1 MRLNVSEL
9 TPAHKIS
16 MGNVRVVGPR
26 IDPAEA
32 KALVDSGRAVILDVV
47 ASHVWPA
54 MARMIQ
60 DSIRIPPEE
69 IQERFGELPRDKT
82 IIAYC
87 T

>member
-1 MRLNVSEL
+1 
-9 TPAHKIS
+9 

-26 IDPAEA
+26 IEASEA
-32 KALVDSGRAVILDVV
+32 KAMIDAGEAIILDIV

-54 MARMIQ
+54 MTRTIQ
-60 DSIRIPPEE
+60 GSIRIPPEE
-69 IQERFGELPRDKT
+69 VPARFGELPSDKT

>member
-1 MRLNVSEL
+1 
-9 TPAHKIS
+9 

-26 IDPAEA
+26 IDAAEA
-32 KALVDSGRAVILDVV
+32 KAMVDAGEAIILDVV

-54 MARMIQ
+54 MARTIQ
-60 DSIRIPPEE
+60 GSIRIPPQKIE
-69 IQERFGELPRDKT
+69 QRFDELPRDKT

>member
-1 MRLNVSEL
+1 VSLKIVDL
-9 TPAHKIS
+9 TTAQGVN

-26 IDPAEA
+26 IDVADA
-32 KALVDSGRAVILDVV
+32 KAMADAGETIILDVV

-54 MARMIQ
+54 MTRTIYGSM
-60 DSIRIPPEE
+60 RIPPEQ

>member
-1 MRLNVSEL
+1 MSIQGVDL
-9 TPAHKIS
+9 TTAQEVN

-26 IDPAEA
+26 IEA
-32 KALVDSGRAVILDVV
+32 ADANALVDAGEAIVLDVV

-54 MARMIQ
+54 MARTIQ
-60 DSIRIPPEE
+60 GSIRIPPEQ

-82 IIAYC
+82 IIVYC

>member
-1 MRLNVSEL
+1 
-9 TPAHKIS
+9 

-26 IDPAEA
+26 IEASEA
-32 KALVDSGRAVILDVV
+32 KAIVDADEAIILDIV

-54 MARMIQ
+54 MTRTIQ

-69 IQERFGELPRDKT
+69 IPARFGELPRDKT

>member
-1 MRLNVSEL
+1 
-9 TPAHKIS
+9 

-26 IDPAEA
+26 IDAAEA
-32 KALVDSGRAVILDVV
+32 KALADTGEAIILDVV

-54 MARMIQ
+54 MARTIQ
-60 DSIRIPPEE
+60 GSIRIPPEE
-69 IQERFGELPRDKT
+69 IEDRLGELPRDKT

>member
-1 MRLNVSEL
+1 
-9 TPAHKIS
+9 

-26 IDPAEA
+26 IDVIDA
-32 KALVDSGRAVILDVV
+32 KTMVDNGEAVILDVV

-54 MARMIQ
+54 MARTIQ
-60 DSIRIPPEE
+60 GSTHIPPEK
-69 IQERFGELPRDKT
+69 IQEQFGELPRDKT

>member
-1 MRLNVSEL
+1 MRLNVDEV
-9 TPAHKIS
+9 TTAHGLY

-26 IDPAEA
+26 VDAAEA
-32 KALVDSGRAVILDVV
+32 KAMIDSGTAVILDVV

-54 MARMIQ
+54 MTRTIQ
-60 DSIRIPPEE
+60 SSVRIPPQE
-69 IQERFGELPRDKT
+69 IEARYGELPRDKI

>member
-1 MRLNVSEL
+1 M
-9 TPAHKIS
+9 
-16 MGNVRVVGPR
+16 
-26 IDPAEA
+26 
-32 KALVDSGRAVILDVV
+32 VDNGEAVILDVV

-54 MARMIQ
+54 MARTIQ
-60 DSIRIPPEE
+60 GSTHIPPEK